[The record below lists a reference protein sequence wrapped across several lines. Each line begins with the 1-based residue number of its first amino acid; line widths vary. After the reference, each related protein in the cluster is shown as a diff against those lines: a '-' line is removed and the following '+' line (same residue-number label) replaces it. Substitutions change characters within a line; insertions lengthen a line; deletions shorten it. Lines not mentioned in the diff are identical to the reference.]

1 MTLAD
6 LLPDLAGRV
15 EETDPTN
22 PVFWNLTYE
31 FLPALV
37 DAMFEASLVT
47 GTVQVHDIQVTLA
60 AGTTYFDLQ
69 NNAPIGIPAGVVAA
83 LRLKAPYPI
92 RKTTVQNLDAT
103 VPGWQS
109 ESPLPPTTRGS
120 NIKAWF
126 PLGVSKF
133 GIYPQLAADSFVTM
147 DFLVAP
153 TTAVRPYTSAIA
165 IPLQEEFSDLLSMY
179 AAVVCRAK
187 ELGAES
193 EEADTVMNEY
203 MQAVKQLSLFQSRL
217 DSLVMTRNYGAKLQV
232 NNREVV

>member
-6 LLPDLAGRV
+6 LLSDLAGRV
-15 EETDPTN
+15 EETDPSA

-37 DAMFEASLVT
+37 DAMFEASLIT
-47 GTVQVHDIQVTLA
+47 GTVQVHDVQVTIA

-69 NNAPIGIPAGVVAA
+69 NNTPIGIPAGVVAA

-92 RKTTVQNLDAT
+92 RKTTLQSLDAT

-109 ESPLPPTTRGS
+109 EAPLPPETRGS
-120 NIKAWF
+120 SIKAWF

-153 TTAVRPYTSAIA
+153 TTAVRPYTQTIPV
-165 IPLQEEFSDLLSMY
+165 PLQVEFGDLLPMY

-203 MQAVKQLSLFQSRL
+203 LQAVKQLSLFQNRL
-217 DSLVMTRNYGAKLQV
+217 DSLVLTKSYGAKVGV
-232 NNREVV
+232 NNREIV